1 MYQGLVFY
9 FLGIRKEKEELVIN
23 PATPA
28 RFGDYTVEYRY
39 GASRYKILI
48 ESRSKGLLKIEA
60 LQLDGVELRGNRVP
74 LKDDGKEHLVIV

>member
-9 FLGIRKEKEELVIN
+9 FLGIRREKEELVIN

-39 GASRYKILI
+39 GTSQYRIRI
-48 ESRSKGLLKIEA
+48 ESRSKGILKTA
-60 LQLDGVELRGNRVP
+60 TLQLDGMMINGNRVP